1 MFILGS
7 DGNATFTG
15 GVDIGGNEFIYGS
28 KVKYKWTNNMSAVSG
43 QDKKYHIM
51 RVYFSPNHWSG
62 EAQDIEIELQNQYY
76 SVGSKKYRLQG
87 WYGMG
92 NGNSWKLW
100 LQEINSAAALD
111 GVTYAKVSL
120 GTVTDAGWDHSSQNV
135 YYQDV
140 YVEVNYYLQ
149 VSVTA
154 TFNGHAYQTSN
165 PTSGGAATVVYT
177 SPTVTD
183 ITYSVPSD
191 VIRNYWPHC
200 FGDHDN
206 VVQMDDA
213 AINVGAGGTNA
224 GISLGQAD
232 SAGNYRQLY
241 VNASTSTVL
250 YFWNGTNQASL
261 TNAGAWTDASDEKLK
276 KDIKDLT
283 YGLDEVLKLKPREYK
298 MKADNEEQIGFVA
311 QEVETVIPEVVD
323 THDDPKG
330 GEQKSLAYSHMTAV
344 LTKAIQ
350 ELEARVKELENK

>member
-1 MFILGS
+1 
-7 DGNATFTG
+7 
-15 GVDIGGNEFIYGS
+15 
-28 KVKYKWTNNMSAVSG
+28 
-43 QDKKYHIM
+43 M
-51 RVYFSPNHWSG
+51 RMYFSPNHWSDDN
-62 EAQDIEIELQNQYY
+62 QDIEIELQNEYY

-100 LQEINSAAALD
+100 LQEINSTFAAD

-120 GTVTDAGWDHSSQNV
+120 GSVVDAGWDYSSQNV

-140 YVEVNYYLQ
+140 YVDVNYYLQ
-149 VSVTA
+149 VRVTA
-154 TFNGHAYQTSN
+154 TFNGHGYQTSN
-165 PTSGGAATVVYT
+165 PTSGGGATVVYT
-177 SPTVTD
+177 SPTATN
-183 ITYSVPSD
+183 ISYSVPD
-191 VIRNYWPHC
+191 EVIRNYWPHC

-206 VVQMDDA
+206 VVKMNDSV
-213 AINVGAGGTNA
+213 INVGAGTTHA
-224 GISLGQAD
+224 GISLGQAN

-250 YFWNGTNQASL
+250 YFYNGTNQATL
-261 TNAGAWTDASDEKLK
+261 TNAGVWTDASDEKLK

-298 MKADNEEQIGFVA
+298 MKADNDEQIGFVA

-323 THDDPKG
+323 THDDPKS
-330 GEQKSLAYSHMTAV
+330 GEQKTLAYSHMTAV